1 MDAANSYIFYSQ
13 GLDFIPAT
21 GSTIDPGYEELM
33 NELFPEIENINPSQ
47 VLSEQQQNIIFQHG
61 QLEGIIQQQQTL
73 ISQIEQ
79 MLSVH
84 QGNNTLVYQLH
95 QVKSSM
101 TMQKQSLSSVVF
113 QLSYASSQLGN
124 ITISQYM
131 NNIAQQGISSQFNAQ
146 VETQDGPALSQFE
159 QLDVLPVNE
168 DHLVPIHLGP
178 DKGFEKIPNLAQDF
192 LHTCVIDA
200 IATILEQQP
209 NTIVIPGLNSSNL
222 PRVLMDVDQAII
234 TNVMPVTP
242 VMDLLHHRYYDFFS
256 EARAHIE
263 AFLGSQ
269 PSPTYPNDPPHY
281 IPGFFYQIPSDSDS
295 IPVSKEFARICE
307 HLLTDEENNGLGPP
321 SPRPT
326 LQLFLQHVLEGED
339 DQQPDRLHATVPH
352 PCWQKARLSF
362 HRGKHSLLA
371 FVQMGYG
378 IWQLDRQKLPQYYG
392 RNSTAFLATILINI
406 LASWH
411 HKACTMLGGPI
422 ASEHM
427 EFAEDYLNT
436 ACVRLNDPVGYD
448 RLLATYVE
456 YKVRFSQEHEV
467 SIESAWDDEA

>member
-178 DKGFEKIPNLAQDF
+178 
-192 LHTCVIDA
+192 
-200 IATILEQQP
+200 ATILEQQP
-209 NTIVIPGLNSSNL
+209 NTIVIPGLNSPNL

-242 VMDLLHHRYYDFFS
+242 VMDL
-256 EARAHIE
+256 
-263 AFLGSQ
+263 

>member
-101 TMQKQSLSSVVF
+101 TMQKQSL
-113 QLSYASSQLGN
+113 YASSQLGN

-200 IATILEQQP
+200 IATIG
-209 NTIVIPGLNSSNL
+209 TTTKHHS
-222 PRVLMDVDQAII
+222 II

-339 DQQPDRLHATVPH
+339 DQQIDFM
-352 PCWQKARLSF
+352 Q
-362 HRGKHSLLA
+362 
-371 FVQMGYG
+371 
-378 IWQLDRQKLPQYYG
+378 QYPIPAG
-392 RNSTAFLATILINI
+392 RRPACHFIGGNTLF
-406 LASWH
+406 WH
-411 HKACTMLGGPI
+411 LYKWD
-422 ASEHM
+422 M
-427 EFAEDYLNT
+427 EFGSLIDKSCLSTMEKLNGFFG
-436 ACVRLNDPVGYD
+436 NNSYQYPG
-448 RLLATYVE
+448 
-456 YKVRFSQEHEV
+456 
-467 SIESAWDDEA
+467 